1 MAAKNVG
8 KISVADVEEFLK
20 KKGDWQSIKQIAAAF
35 HQNVMFMSGY
45 LTALNQMKKLDY
57 TEQGVVRLFKYK
69 Q

>member
-1 MAAKNVG
+1 MPAKNVA
-8 KISVADVEEFLK
+8 KISIVDVEDFLK

-45 LTALNQMKKLDY
+45 LTALNQAKKLDY
-57 TEQGVVRLFKYK
+57 TEQGVVRLFRYK